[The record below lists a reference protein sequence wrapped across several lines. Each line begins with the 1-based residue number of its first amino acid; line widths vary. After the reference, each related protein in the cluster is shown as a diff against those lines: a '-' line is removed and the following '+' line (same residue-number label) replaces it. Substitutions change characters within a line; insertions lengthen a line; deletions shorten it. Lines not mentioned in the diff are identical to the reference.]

1 MANNVHLEIIEDLP
15 EGMGGLVLEDDWLP
29 TIDQAINAGE
39 AIAGMWKIRGI
50 PAKFRVSDQTG
61 WVSDDAQEMLPC

>member
-1 MANNVHLEIIEDLP
+1 
-15 EGMGGLVLEDDWLP
+15 MGGLVLEDDWLP